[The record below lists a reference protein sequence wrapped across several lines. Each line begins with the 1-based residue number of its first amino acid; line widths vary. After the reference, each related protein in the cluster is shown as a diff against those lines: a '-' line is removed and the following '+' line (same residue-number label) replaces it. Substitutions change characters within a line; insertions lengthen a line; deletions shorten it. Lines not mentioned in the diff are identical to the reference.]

1 MLKSSMKSALYG
13 ILAAI
18 LTVYCAYSV
27 YQALSTGMTHLPIRG
42 FSSISIAKATDSQ
55 PFWLAVIVYI
65 AGAAVSAS
73 LSIRCIV
80 ASLTDEDTKA

>member
-1 MLKSSMKSALYG
+1 MLESSMKSALYG

-27 YQALSTGMTHLPIRG
+27 YLALSTGMTHVPIRG
-42 FSSISIAKATDSQ
+42 FSSISIARATDPQ

-65 AGAAVSAS
+65 AGATVLAP

-80 ASLTDEDTKA
+80 ASLTDEDTNA

>member
-1 MLKSSMKSALYG
+1 MKSALYG

-27 YQALSTGMTHLPIRG
+27 YKAVSTGMTHIPIRG
-42 FSSISIAKATDSQ
+42 FSSISIAKAEDPQ

-65 AGAAVSAS
+65 AGATVLAPI
-73 LSIRCIV
+73 SIRCILE
-80 ASLTDEDTKA
+80 SLTDKDTEA

>member
-42 FSSISIAKATDSQ
+42 FSSISIAKATDPQ

-65 AGAAVSAS
+65 AGATILAS
-73 LSIRCIV
+73 ISIRCILE
-80 ASLTDEDTKA
+80 SLTDRDTIA

>member
-1 MLKSSMKSALYG
+1 MKSALYG

-27 YQALSTGMTHLPIRG
+27 YEALSTGMTHLPIRG
-42 FSSISIAKATDSQ
+42 FSSISIAKATDPQ

-65 AGAAVSAS
+65 AGATILAS
-73 LSIRCIV
+73 ISIRCILE
-80 ASLTDEDTKA
+80 SLTDRDTKA